1 MSLIFVLPLS
11 LILVLLAALLHQSH
25 IDARVATVAGG
36 YNASELATM
45 RAHVRTRSHYYN
57 VMRPD
62 DHRLAVGGKWDEVGE
77 LQLRFLRA
85 HGLLPEHR
93 VLDLGCG
100 ALRAGIHLVRYL
112 ESGHYYGL
120 DLNSHLINA
129 GYERELRPLGLAA
142 KLPLDHLKVSADFG
156 ASQFGVAF
164 DFVIAHSVWTH
175 LPLDE
180 IGRCLRQV
188 APTLAPTGRFYATLH
203 VAPENVS
210 LSTTIVQHAPRSLR
224 DPPRV
229 VTHGDRD
236 FFHVHVSDVAHLA
249 HELGLEMRYLGA
261 WGHPT
266 KQKMVEFRHRGAA
279 GDLPNMAATASGREP
294 PARSR
299 ERAPANAHL
308 PNLASPS
315 AHRHR
320 RLLRGSGA
328 PSWAPPA
335 AKGRRATAPGR
346 GAPSWAPACAAL
358 GYPRSLRRVLP
369 DAADRE
375 HLKRLYFEHVRG
387 RSPYLTDA
395 PLHANCSP
403 RRPRFPTGTRAQ
415 PVPHVL
421 QSASPPRARP
431 DDRHDRA
438 PRRARLEHLGDD

>member
-1 MSLIFVLPLS
+1 MHTFHRGDTRSHSHIISTGSCVFPGSPPCGPRRVVSVMSLIFVLPLS

-25 IDARVATVAGG
+25 FDARVATVAGG
-36 YNASELATM
+36 YNASELATL

-57 VMRPD
+57 VMRPE

-129 GYERELRPLGLAA
+129 GYERELWPLGLAA

-236 FFHVHVSDVAHLA
+236 FFHVHISDVARLA

-261 WGHPT
+261 C
-266 KQKMVEFRHRGAA
+266 
-279 GDLPNMAATASGREP
+279 LI
-294 PARSR
+294 
-299 ERAPANAHL
+299 APD
-308 PNLASPS
+308 
-315 AHRHR
+315 
-320 RLLRGSGA
+320 
-328 PSWAPPA
+328 
-335 AKGRRATAPGR
+335 
-346 GAPSWAPACAAL
+346 C
-358 GYPRSLRRVLP
+358 
-369 DAADRE
+369 D
-375 HLKRLYFEHVRG
+375 
-387 RSPYLTDA
+387 
-395 PLHANCSP
+395 
-403 RRPRFPTGTRAQ
+403 
-415 PVPHVL
+415 
-421 QSASPPRARP
+421 
-431 DDRHDRA
+431 
-438 PRRARLEHLGDD
+438 

>member
-1 MSLIFVLPLS
+1 MLVNVMSLIFVLPLS

-25 IDARVATVAGG
+25 FDARVATVAGG
-36 YNASELATM
+36 YNASELATL

-236 FFHVHVSDVAHLA
+236 FFHVHISDVARLA

-261 WGHPT
+261 C
-266 KQKMVEFRHRGAA
+266 
-279 GDLPNMAATASGREP
+279 LI
-294 PARSR
+294 
-299 ERAPANAHL
+299 APD
-308 PNLASPS
+308 
-315 AHRHR
+315 
-320 RLLRGSGA
+320 
-328 PSWAPPA
+328 
-335 AKGRRATAPGR
+335 
-346 GAPSWAPACAAL
+346 C
-358 GYPRSLRRVLP
+358 
-369 DAADRE
+369 D
-375 HLKRLYFEHVRG
+375 
-387 RSPYLTDA
+387 
-395 PLHANCSP
+395 
-403 RRPRFPTGTRAQ
+403 
-415 PVPHVL
+415 
-421 QSASPPRARP
+421 
-431 DDRHDRA
+431 
-438 PRRARLEHLGDD
+438 